1 MTPDTLTVIDTPA
14 ADDRGA
20 TANAASSI
28 ETAAIDRS
36 KASPYWRSLDQLQN
50 TEQFQDFLAREF
62 PVAASEFPEGVSRRR
77 WMQLMSASFAL
88 AGAAGCRWETEQFA
102 PFAERPEGYIPG
114 KPDYYATNIL
124 WAGAPKHL
132 LVTKYDGRPVKVE
145 GNPEHPASG
154 GAADTFALNATL
166 ALYDPDRTTK
176 LTLRERGKEFTKS
189 WADFEKYARGRID
202 ALGDGTG
209 LAILTPPLESYS
221 LYDAVDRLAE
231 KLPGA
236 KFYGYTPLSR
246 ANELNGAT
254 QAFGQP
260 CRTHLRL
267 ADAKVIA
274 SFDADILTQG
284 PDALRSARDFAA
296 GREPGEG
303 MNRLYAVESCF
314 TTTGAAADHRLPMKS
329 SQIGELLGK
338 LRDQVKTLAGAAD
351 HAHSDEKYGPTATP
365 EQFIEVLA
373 DDLVHNPGAAL
384 VAVGPGQPAAVHAI
398 AHEINATLGAIG
410 KTVLLTEEPAPSKPL
425 LPISELISAAD
436 AGEVDTLIVMDGNP
450 AYDAPAP
457 FAEKLA
463 DIPHTIRLGV
473 YDDETAKLC
482 RWSLP
487 ETHPFEQ
494 WGDVIGWD
502 GTIGVTQ
509 PLIDPLVGG
518 RSKLEMLAFLA
529 GDAAPDARQLVAT
542 SLGERAD
549 GLDET
554 AWEKLLHDGLPTG
567 DKTPFSTASFQ
578 PAEASLVG
586 EDFPAPVAPTG
597 DNLELVFTPSSS
609 TYDGR
614 FANSGWL
621 QETPDFL
628 TKLTWDNAALVSP
641 TTAAELELEHGTL
654 CQLTV
659 GETTVEAPVYVMP
672 GQAKGSIALA
682 LGYGRTAAGRVGGL
696 LMEDGEAAAGLY
708 ANDLAAL
715 WMPAPAEP
723 VGVDAYPLRGDATA
737 GFVTGVDV
745 DGTSTSY
752 ELATTQDHHA
762 IDQLGLEAIGR
773 RTGELIRE
781 AQLVNFEKNTK
792 FAPEM
797 SHEVQ
802 VHDDTAE
809 HGHRPTE
816 PLWNLRSYDG
826 GHAWGMAIDLNKC
839 IGCNACMVACQAEN
853 NVPVVGK
860 DQVIKGREMHWI
872 RIDRYFKG
880 VVNTDEAADPVNFE
894 NPQVAQQPIACQQCE
909 TAPCEQV
916 CPVAATVHDDE
927 GLNNMVY
934 NRCIGTRYCANNCP
948 YKVRRFNY
956 FRYSKSLN
964 DANNQ
969 LQQLVMNPEVTIRSR
984 GVMEKCTF
992 CQQRI
997 STTKIDAKVRGEAI
1011 KDGEI
1016 QTACQQACPSK
1027 AIEFGDLMDP
1037 ESRVSLAHA
1046 DDRAYGIL
1054 SELMTKPRNL
1064 FLAKIRNPHER
1075 LAWEEELKGHHGGHG
1090 DGDHGEGHHGE
1101 GHDHD
1106 GDHHEGEHAAEANH
1120 A

>member
-1 MTPDTLTVIDTPA
+1 MTLATQKPA
-14 ADDRGA
+14 GS
-20 TANAASSI
+20 NAS
-28 ETAAIDRS
+28 T
-36 KASPYWRSLDQLQN
+36 YWRSLDQLEN
-50 TEQFQDFLAREF
+50 TEQFQEFLAREF

-114 KPDYYATNIL
+114 KPDYYATNIF
-124 WAGAPKHL
+124 WGGSPKHL

-154 GAADTFALNATL
+154 GAADCFSLAATL
-166 ALYDPDRTTK
+166 ALYDPDRATK
-176 LTLRERGKEFTKS
+176 LTLREGGKDFTKS
-189 WADFEKYARGRID
+189 WIDFEAYARERLE
-202 ALGDGTG
+202 ALGDGSG

-221 LYDAVDRLAE
+221 LYEAVDRLAE
-231 KLPGA
+231 QYPGV
-236 KFYGYTPLSR
+236 KFFGYTPLSR
-246 ANELNGAT
+246 QNELSGAAI
-254 QAFGQP
+254 AFGQP
-260 CRTHLRL
+260 YRAHYRL

-274 SFDADILTQG
+274 TFDADILASG
-284 PDALRSARDFAA
+284 PDALRSAREFAE
-296 GREPGEG
+296 GRDPKAG
-303 MNRLYAVESCF
+303 MNRLYAVESGF
-314 TTTGAAADHRLPMKS
+314 STTGAAADHRLPVQSTK
-329 SQIGELLGK
+329 IGELLGA
-338 LRDQVKTLAGAAD
+338 LRDKVKELAGNAD
-351 HAHSDEKYGPTATP
+351 HDHSGEKYGPTATP

-373 DDLVHNPGAAL
+373 DDLVHNQGAAL
-384 VAVGPGQPAAVHAI
+384 VAVGPGQPADAHAI
-398 AHEINATLGAIG
+398 AHEINATIGAVG
-410 KTVLLTEEPAPSKPL
+410 KTLLLTEEPAPKTL
-425 LPISELISAAD
+425 LRPFSELLSDAD
-436 AGEVDTLIVMDGNP
+436 SGAIDTLIVMDGNP

-457 FAEKLA
+457 FAEALKE
-463 DIPHTIRLGV
+463 IPHTIRLGV
-473 YDDETAKLC
+473 YDDETARLC
-482 RWSLP
+482 QWSLP

-518 RSKLEMLAFLA
+518 RSKLEILAFLA
-529 GDAAPDARQLVAT
+529 GDASPNAEQLVAT
-542 SLGERAD
+542 AISNQAD
-549 GLDET
+549 ALDE
-554 AWEKLLHDGLPTG
+554 AGWEKLLHDGLPLG
-567 DKTPFSTASFQ
+567 ENNALSGSGFQ
-578 PAEASLVG
+578 VADASLAG
-586 EDFPAPVAPTG
+586 GNFPAPAAPANG
-597 DNLELVFTPSSS
+597 SLELVFTPSSA

-628 TKLTWDNAALVSP
+628 TKLTWDNAALVAP
-641 TTAAELELEHGTL
+641 KTAEKLGLEHGKL
-654 CQLTV
+654 VELTV
-659 GETTVEAPVYVMP
+659 DDVTIEAPVYVMP
-672 GQAKGSIALA
+672 GQAQDSIAIA

-696 LMEDGEAAAGLY
+696 IMEDGKAAEGLY
-708 ANDLAAL
+708 ANDLAAF
-715 WMPAPAEP
+715 WVPAPADP
-723 VGVDAYPLRGDATA
+723 VGVDVYPLRADATT
-737 GFVTGVDV
+737 GFVADV
-745 DGTSTSY
+745 KVAPTSESY

-781 AQLVNFEKNTK
+781 AQLVNYEKNPR
-792 FAPEM
+792 FAPEKA
-797 SHEVQ
+797 HDIE
-802 VHDDTAE
+802 VHDSSAE

-880 VVNTDEAADPVNFE
+880 VANVEDAADEANFDS
-894 NPQVAQQPIACQQCE
+894 PQVAQQPIACQQCE

-956 FRYSKSLN
+956 FRYSTKLN

-969 LQQLVMNPEVTIRSR
+969 LMQLVMNPEVTVRSR

-997 STTKIDAKVRGEAI
+997 STGRIDAKVRGEAI

-1027 AIEFGDLMDP
+1027 AIEFGDLMDKD
-1037 ESRVSLAHA
+1037 SAVSKAHA

-1054 SELMTKPRNL
+1054 TELMTKPRNL

-1075 LAWEEELKGHHGGHG
+1075 LAWEEEIDTHHGGHG
-1090 DGDHGEGHHGE
+1090 DEHHGE
-1101 GHDHD
+1101 EGHDDHGHD
-1106 GDHHEGEHAAEANH
+1106 GDHHDEDHAEEQAGAT